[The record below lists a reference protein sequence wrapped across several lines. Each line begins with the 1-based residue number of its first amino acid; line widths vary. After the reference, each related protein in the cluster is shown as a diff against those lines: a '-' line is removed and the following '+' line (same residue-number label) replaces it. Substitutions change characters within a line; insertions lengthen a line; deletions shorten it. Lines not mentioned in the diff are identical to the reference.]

1 VQNAL
6 GGVRS
11 NHEMMS
17 NRLKTKGFPTCPN
30 PGLFL
35 CRATKYSLRAGVRHR
50 SVVEIKKKKLSF
62 ETAVT
67 KSLDTRTYF
76 WMDYFRTRGLSR
88 LPRDLMGIQ
97 DFRSLCGSVIDG
109 IAFSSNNH

>member
-1 VQNAL
+1 VQNAF
-6 GGVRS
+6 GCARFD
-11 NHEMMS
+11 HAMMS
-17 NRLKTKGFPTCPN
+17 NALKTKDFPARPN

-35 CRATKYSLRAGVRHR
+35 CRATKYSLQAGVRHR

-76 WMDYFRTRGLSR
+76 WMDFFRKRGLPR
-88 LPRDLMGIQ
+88 LPRDLMDIQ
-97 DFRSLCGSVIDG
+97 DFRCAVL
-109 IAFSSNNH
+109 